1 MVEVVALPS
10 RYAAYR
16 TFYSASFGEVLE
28 TMAWTDD
35 RMDDLVRHVDAGF
48 GRTDSDATALR
59 AEMRAGFARTDRD
72 IAALRTEMQAGFQR
86 TDRDVAALRAEM
98 HAGFGRADRD
108 VAALRAEM
116 HEGFRDVRAECKS
129 DIGEL
134 RMLTVRFGIS
144 IVVGLL
150 SLVVALIGA
159 IVAGP
164 LGG

>member
-1 MVEVVALPS
+1 M
-10 RYAAYR
+10 YW
-16 TFYSASFGEVLE
+16 TIDSASFGEVLE

-48 GRTDSDATALR
+48 ARGDDGIATLRADMHAGFTRTDGTIATLRADMHAGFGRTDGDIAALR
-59 AEMRAGFARTDRD
+59 TDMHAGFARTDGD
-72 IAALRTEMQAGFQR
+72 IAALSTEMR
-86 TDRDVAALRAEM
+86 
-98 HAGFGRADRD
+98 
-108 VAALRAEM
+108 
-116 HEGFRDVRAECKS
+116 EGFKDVRAECKT

-144 IVVGLL
+144 IMVGLV

-159 IVAGP
+159 IAAGP